1 MKTIFVTK
9 ESGDR
14 EVFSVAKLRASLKK
28 SGARRGQIEEVLNQ
42 ITSQIRPGM
51 RTSEI
56 YRLSFQLLKS
66 LGKPYAARYSLK
78 RSIMSLGP
86 SGFSFEKYLA
96 AILTENGYRTHTNQI
111 FEGRCI
117 THEVDVV
124 AEIPDKNI
132 HAVIEAKFHNRPGHK
147 TGSKDAMYSHA
158 RFIDINESWV
168 AKRKRGAKPAKG
180 ELQSWLMTNTKVT
193 SQARQYAECV
203 GMQIISWT
211 YPHGN
216 SLQDLIETKGLYPV
230 TALTTLSK
238 RQKDDLLRIGI
249 VLCKDIVQDAKI
261 LNRLRLSTI
270 NRKRLID
277 EIQTLCGVAS

>member
-28 SGARRGQIEEVLNQ
+28 SGARRQQIEEVLNQ
-42 ITSQIRPGM
+42 ITSHIRPGM

-78 RSIMSLGP
+78 RSIMNLGP
-86 SGFSFEKYLA
+86 SGFPFEKYLA

-124 AEIPDKNI
+124 AEIPEKNI

-238 RQKDDLLRIGI
+238 RQKDNLLQIGV
-249 VLCKDIVQDAKI
+249 VLCKDIVQDPKI
-261 LNRLRLSTI
+261 LNRLRLSPASR
-270 NRKRLID
+270 NRLID
-277 EIQTLCGVAS
+277 EIQTLCG